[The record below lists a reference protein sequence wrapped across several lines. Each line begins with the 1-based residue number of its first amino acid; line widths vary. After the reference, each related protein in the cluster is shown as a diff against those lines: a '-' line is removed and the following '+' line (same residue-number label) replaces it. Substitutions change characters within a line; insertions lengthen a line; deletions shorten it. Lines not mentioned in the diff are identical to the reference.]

1 MIIISTLVGLLQPV
15 LSALSGAVQWQ
26 GLEHW
31 FFLLGLRLLAMYFA
45 SAPWESAQQDMAC
58 AWSPGQDAE
67 TRRFCTSVCYNRHFL
82 DPIRPTWGFSFL
94 IALLPITIIRMLY
107 PKDDPHGKG
116 GQEIAASA
124 TCNRATEHRLVAE
137 SYMTAR
143 PKRGGQSNMAAKSN
157 MAAMVQPMGDSNMA
171 TNPKLVGV
179 NNVAARANTVGVS
192 GVTGS
197 PAGPDMAAQPLW
209 HAGVFT
215 MCIASVLATEIGFLW
230 ALLAQQL
237 PTASGVSFHCFPSTP
252 ACPSILECAV
262 RGQADKHMAL
272 VVLAL
277 TACVS
282 ILICLTYGGMW
293 LGRATCC
300 HGKEE
305 RERAPKVAHMREGS
319 MCCDGPGD
327 IGGVGEKNHLEGT
340 DGQHARLTET
350 VADRTREAH
359 PSNAAGVSCGND
371 DCSGEIV
378 IMEHALEM
386 EKAKAQQNI
395 PTNSSNPSP
404 ELKQSTG

>member
-45 SAPWESAQQDMAC
+45 SAPWESAQQDIAC

-94 IALLPITIIRMLY
+94 IALLPITILRMLY
-107 PKDDPHGKG
+107 PKDDPHSKG

-215 MCIASVLATEIGFLW
+215 MCIASLLATEIGFLW

-237 PTASGVSFHCFPSTP
+237 PTASGVSFHCFPSTL

-272 VVLAL
+272 VILAL

-319 MCCDGPGD
+319 MCCDGWEEQEMEEGRVLRGD
-327 IGGVGEKNHLEGT
+327 WE
-340 DGQHARLTET
+340 
-350 VADRTREAH
+350 
-359 PSNAAGVSCGND
+359 
-371 DCSGEIV
+371 SGEWDARMGV
-378 IMEHALEM
+378 NGER
-386 EKAKAQQNI
+386 K
-395 PTNSSNPSP
+395 
-404 ELKQSTG
+404 G